1 MTAQQLA
8 PWCKRGHEMTPDNIR
23 LGRCGERLCKTCLRL
38 HLRAV
43 RAPKMDTTGVGPRR
57 GVPPT
62 IRDTPLP
69 GVGPNPLASGYR
81 GRGAETMEAC
91 ARKLCLSRPS

>member
-62 IRDTPLP
+62 IRDTPSREWALTP
-69 GVGPNPLASGYR
+69 SQAAIGGEAQKRWRLVPAS
-81 GRGAETMEAC
+81 C
-91 ARKLCLSRPS
+91 V